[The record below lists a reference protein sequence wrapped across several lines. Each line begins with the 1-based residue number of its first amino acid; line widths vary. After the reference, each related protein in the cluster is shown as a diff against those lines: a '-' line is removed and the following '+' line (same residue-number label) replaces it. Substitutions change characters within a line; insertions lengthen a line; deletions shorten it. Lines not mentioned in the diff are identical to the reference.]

1 MLVITGENNLPYMAG
16 NVLDGAGYACLLP
29 TMIQNWRE
37 VWSAEPGTTDPQAPF
52 GIVVLADSSDVS
64 TQAIILGSIKRRNGL
79 DQSSAGKLF

>member
-1 MLVITGENNLPYMAG
+1 MAG